1 MLLLD
6 FQLSEHQQ
14 FHLLVFLKIAD
25 QWIQENFQV
34 QYCKFLQ
41 FFFLLKSIHS
51 HNCTFAESSQDP
63 SRLVDVSSIYSQS
76 ESINNSTHDVEF
88 IDPAIMAVGRGKL
101 QPVTRSTMPFIGS
114 SSLHTSISQATPLS
128 QQARLIDYDSSCQ
141 PNHEGTYINYGSMNS
156 TSQTGYLNQDHD
168 SLLPSLFHSSLN
180 ESINHQRLSGQYH
193 NATFQRSIQDSV
205 YGNGTTKTR
214 FQPTFW
220 EDWNIIP
227 EVNSTG
233 QQSVNMVGK
242 SAVPH
247 MSLDRVPQ
255 SLLEE
260 LSRNKVVM
268 KLLM

>member
-1 MLLLD
+1 MDSRKLPGAVL
-6 FQLSEHQQ
+6 QVP
-14 FHLLVFLKIAD
+14 LVFSLIE
-25 QWIQENFQV
+25 IITFT
-34 QYCKFLQ
+34 
-41 FFFLLKSIHS
+41 
-51 HNCTFAESSQDP
+51 HNCTSAESSQYP
-63 SRLVDVSSIYSQS
+63 SRPVAVSSIYSQS
-76 ESINNSTHDVEF
+76 ESTNTITHDVEF

-101 QPVTRSTMPFIGS
+101 QSVTRSTMPFIGS
-114 SSLHTSISQATPLS
+114 SSGQTSVSQTTPLS

-156 TSQTGYLNQDHD
+156 ISSQTGFLNQDHD

-180 ESINHQRLSGQYH
+180 ESINHQRLPGQYH
-193 NATFQRSIQDSV
+193 NATFQRGLQDSV
-205 YGNGTTKTR
+205 YGNGTAKTR

-233 QQSVNMVGK
+233 QQSVNDMVGQ

-268 KLLM
+268 KPLM